1 MGYKFFTETLG
12 EILSSFDYRVTFA
25 LDKTDPD
32 YQNIPEVVHTYSFQL
47 LKLDGQDAT
56 DDMVVSL
63 GYHIAEVSCEYN
75 GQTYTLTVDF
85 VTTN

>member
-1 MGYKFFTETLG
+1 M
-12 EILSSFDYRVTFA
+12 
-25 LDKTDPD
+25 DKTDPD
-32 YQNIPEVVHTYSFQL
+32 PDHQNIPEVVYTYPFQL

-63 GYHIAEVSCEYN
+63 GYHIAEVSFEYN
-75 GQTYTLTVDF
+75 GQPYTLTVDF

>member
-1 MGYKFFTETLG
+1 M
-12 EILSSFDYRVTFA
+12 
-25 LDKTDPD
+25 DKTDPD
-32 YQNIPEVVHTYSFQL
+32 PDCQNMPETIYSGGRAFQL

-63 GYHIAEVSCEYN
+63 GYHIAEVSLEYN
-75 GQTYTLTVDF
+75 GQTYKMLVDF